1 MLQQHLL
8 PHSTTKIP
16 GVLTVA
22 NAFFSSLPATVVGA
36 SLGGL
41 NITKV
46 EDIRLQLVQNP
57 SIGIVEC
64 RRRCGL

>member
-1 MLQQHLL
+1 
-8 PHSTTKIP
+8 
-16 GVLTVA
+16 V
-22 NAFFSSLPATVVGA
+22 FFGSLPATVVGA

-57 SIGIVEC
+57 SIGIAAC
-64 RRRCGL
+64 RRRSGL